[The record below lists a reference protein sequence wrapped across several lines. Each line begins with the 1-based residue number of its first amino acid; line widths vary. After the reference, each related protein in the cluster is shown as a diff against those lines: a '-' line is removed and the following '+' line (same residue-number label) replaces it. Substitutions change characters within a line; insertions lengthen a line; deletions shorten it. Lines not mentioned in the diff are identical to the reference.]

1 MIDHLSIVISGQED
15 GDERRMIDNAMTA
28 LKSIAM
34 ECNVCIFLISHLKR
48 PSGDKGHEQ
57 GAETTLAQLRGSHS
71 IAQLSDFVIGLER
84 DQQNVNT
91 IRYNGKTYTI
101 NNITTLR
108 ILKNRFT
115 GETGPAGW
123 LLFDKETGR
132 LFELMQ
138 DPLATEGDMGG
149 SDFEEGGYEPP
160 PEDDLP
166 F

>member
-1 MIDHLSIVISGQED
+1 
-15 GDERRMIDNAMTA
+15 MTA
-28 LKSIAM
+28 LKALAM

-57 GAETTLAQLRGSHS
+57 GAETALAQLRGSHA

-84 DQQNVNT
+84 NQQNVNT
-91 IRYNGKTYTI
+91 ITYNGKVYTI
-101 NNITTLR
+101 NNVTTLR

-123 LLFDKETGR
+123 LLFDKATGR
-132 LFELMQ
+132 LYELME
-138 DPLATEGDMGG
+138 DPTEKKDGPTGG
-149 SDFEEGGYEPP
+149 SDFEE
-160 PEDDLP
+160 DDGDVP